1 LKSIR
6 SGGRNFINKIFGP
19 AANLLGRLKV
29 SPNFFTILGFIFSL
43 AAGLSFAF
51 AAELPTLTVYSQTSF
66 IRLAG
71 ILILLSALCDIFD
84 GAVARASG
92 RQSRFGA
99 YLDSVLDR
107 YSETAVLTGLIY
119 FFAVSG
125 DIIHTVVTVL
135 VLVGSI
141 FVSYTKAR
149 AEGLGVE
156 CKVGLMERPER
167 LILLIIGAI
176 AGGYILLGALWL
188 LALLTHI
195 TAVQRILHTR
205 RNIKLGLVD
214 EANPEL
220 RETAQ
225 EASKPNGN
233 ISPINGKTGKQ

>member
-1 LKSIR
+1 MKSIR

-19 AANLLGRLKV
+19 VANLLGRLNV
-29 SPNFFTILGFIFSL
+29 SPNFFTILGFVFSL

-51 AAELPTLTVYSQTSF
+51 AAQLPTLTVYSQIFF

-84 GAVARASG
+84 GAVARAEG

-188 LALLTHI
+188 LAVLTHI

-205 RNIKLGLVD
+205 KNIKLGLVD

-220 RETAQ
+220 RKTAQ
-225 EASKPNGN
+225 EASEPNGN
-233 ISPINGKTGKQ
+233 ISPISDKTGKQ

>member
-1 LKSIR
+1 MKSIR

-19 AANLLGRLKV
+19 VANLLGRLNV
-29 SPNFFTILGFIFSL
+29 SPNFFTILGFVFSL

-51 AAELPTLTVYSQTSF
+51 AAELPTLTVYSQIFF

-84 GAVARASG
+84 GAVARAEG

-188 LALLTHI
+188 LAVLTHI

-205 RNIKLGLVD
+205 KNIKLGLVD

-220 RETAQ
+220 KKTTQETS
-225 EASKPNGN
+225 EPNGK
-233 ISPINGKTGKQ
+233 ISPISDKTGKQ

>member
-6 SGGRNFINKIFGP
+6 SGGRNFVNKIFGP
-19 AANLLGRLKV
+19 VANLLGRLNV
-29 SPNFFTILGFIFSL
+29 SPNFFTILGFVFSL

-51 AAELPTLTVYSQTSF
+51 AAELPTLTVYSQIFF

-188 LALLTHI
+188 LAVLTHI

-205 RNIKLGLVD
+205 KNIKLGLVD
-214 EANPEL
+214 EANPEF
-220 RETAQ
+220 RKTAQ
-225 EASKPNGN
+225 EASEPNGN
-233 ISPINGKTGKQ
+233 ISPISDKTGKQ